1 MSCTTTEFHYI
12 SLLTHLV
19 STVQCSLLVGII
31 QVDSLHV
38 VGMRKLS
45 ALQHIQQVIV
55 TRNTSDKS
63 LYRVYA
69 LQVLRHDGLTD
80 VGLCTVF

>member
-38 VGMRKLS
+38 FGNEETVS
-45 ALQHIQQVIV
+45 FATHP
-55 TRNTSDKS
+55 TSHCNT
-63 LYRVYA
+63 
-69 LQVLRHDGLTD
+69 
-80 VGLCTVF
+80 